1 MFRMI
6 VVVLVVAAI
15 GGCRVGEE
23 RLAKSRTDKNVTMTL
38 RVTSPA
44 FQDGQPIPDKYA
56 TDENISPPL
65 AWENLPAG
73 TKSVAVMVED
83 PDAPG
88 VHPFV
93 HWIIYNIVPTETGLA
108 ENIPHKEALDTPNY
122 ARQGKNSSKEQSASI
137 GYYRPAPPPGD
148 APHHYHFQ
156 VFALGKMLDFD
167 GAPMGRAEFLR
178 QITGQVLAS
187 GTIVG
192 TYQR

>member
-6 VVVLVVAAI
+6 VVMMMASLAV

-23 RLAKSRTDKNVTMTL
+23 RLAKARADKNVTMTL

-56 TDENISPPL
+56 TGENISPPL
-65 AWENLPAG
+65 AWQNLPAG

-93 HWIIYNIVPTETGLA
+93 HWIIYNIVPTET
-108 ENIPHKEALDTPNY
+108 
-122 ARQGKNSSKEQSASI
+122 
-137 GYYRPAPPPGD
+137 
-148 APHHYHFQ
+148 
-156 VFALGKMLDFD
+156 
-167 GAPMGRAEFLR
+167 
-178 QITGQVLAS
+178 
-187 GTIVG
+187 
-192 TYQR
+192 